1 MIDEIG
7 GTATAL
13 RPVLFARHAR
23 AALEKHVPE
32 ARTPAAHWHLGT
44 NEAWVR
50 YPRHDGLH
58 GYFGLRRHLDWVS
71 AEAGVSREPTS
82 LADLFRLPGHPRGD
96 VVGYR
101 IRLGDLIDGK
111 DRWWPTGET
120 PSQMDER
127 LGQLALQLAV
137 KGRKFFRRWPGVGR

>member
-1 MIDEIG
+1 MIDDPS
-7 GTATAL
+7 GTTTAS

-32 ARTPAAHWHLGT
+32 ARTAAAHWNLGT

-50 YPRHDGLH
+50 FPRLDGLY
-58 GYFGLRRHLDWVS
+58 GYFALRRHLDWVS
-71 AEAGVSREPTS
+71 GEAGLSREPRS
-82 LADLFRLPGHPRGD
+82 PGELFRLPGHPGGD
-96 VVGYR
+96 VAGFR

-120 PSQMDER
+120 ERQLDER
-127 LGQLALQLAV
+127 LGHLALQLAV
-137 KGRKFFRRWPGVGR
+137 KGKNFFRRWPGVGR

>member
-1 MIDEIG
+1 MIEKIA
-7 GTATAL
+7 GTTTAR

-23 AALEKHVPE
+23 TALEKHVPE

-50 YPRHDGLH
+50 FPRPDGLY
-58 GYFGLRRHLDWVS
+58 GYFALRRHLDWVS
-71 AEAGVSREPTS
+71 GEAGLSRGPAS
-82 LADLFRLPGHPRGD
+82 LVELFRLPGQPRGE
-96 VVGYR
+96 VAGFR

-120 PSQMDER
+120 ER
-127 LGQLALQLAV
+127 ELGDRLALLALQLAV
-137 KGRKFFRRWPGVGR
+137 KGGAHFRRWPGSER